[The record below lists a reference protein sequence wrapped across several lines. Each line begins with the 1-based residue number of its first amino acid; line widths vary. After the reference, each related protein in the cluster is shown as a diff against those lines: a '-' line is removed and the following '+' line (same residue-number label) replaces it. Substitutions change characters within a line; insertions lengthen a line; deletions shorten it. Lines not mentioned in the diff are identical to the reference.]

1 MPAFPASMS
10 LIEVCLSPISPPIC
24 AWVSPAFRK
33 PEIVKEISMEPIMGT
48 PVISVNRFSGFGS
61 GNNIGMSI
69 GTRLKQARK
78 VVNLTQVELA
88 TRSGL
93 KQSTISDLE
102 VGKSQGTT
110 YVASLAAALG
120 VNPLWLETGKGSMGP
135 DERLSHEPFDDT
147 GLEDNPFLSGAL
159 PVRAGEEP
167 DTIPI
172 RRVKLRL
179 RAGVAGYETEPEME
193 DGGVL
198 NMPRRIIDKNNF
210 VPHQLLAVTV
220 KGCSME
226 PLLFEDDVVVINTAD
241 KKPANR
247 ELFAVNF
254 NGEACVKQLWKDGNQ
269 WFLRSLHPDH
279 KPINVRSGQC
289 DIVGR
294 VVYQPGRELT
304 GRL

>member
-1 MPAFPASMS
+1 MDH
-10 LIEVCLSPISPPIC
+10 
-24 AWVSPAFRK
+24 
-33 PEIVKEISMEPIMGT
+33 IMGS
-48 PVISVNRFSGFGS
+48 PVSEVNRFSGWPS
-61 GNNIGMSI
+61 GNNIEMSI
-69 GTRLKQARK
+69 GARVKQARK
-78 VVNLTQVELA
+78 AAKMTQGELGD
-88 TRSGL
+88 RSGL

-110 YVASLAAALG
+110 YIASLAAALG
-120 VNPLWLETGKGSMGP
+120 VNALWLETGRGSMAP
-135 DERLSHEPFDDT
+135 SAIPLLDT
-147 GLEDNPFLSGAL
+147 IAAEQSRPVVEDSPFLSGAS
-159 PVRAGEEP
+159 PVRIGEEP
-167 DTIPI
+167 DTVPI
-172 RRVKLRL
+172 RRVKLKL
-179 RAGVAGYETEPEME
+179 RAGVAGYQTEPEME

-241 KKPANR
+241 RKPADR

-254 NGEACVKQLWKDGNQ
+254 NGEACVKQLWKDGKE